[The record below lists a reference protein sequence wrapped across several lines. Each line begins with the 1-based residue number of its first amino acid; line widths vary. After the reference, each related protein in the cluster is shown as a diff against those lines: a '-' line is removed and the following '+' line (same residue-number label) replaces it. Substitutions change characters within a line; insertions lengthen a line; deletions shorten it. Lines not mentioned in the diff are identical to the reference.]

1 MFPFRA
7 AGGTWTHTL
16 LNFGLPPQGSESAK
30 FLHGR
35 ISLSYPFR
43 SPLMSVIQ
51 RLECLP
57 SMLRVGFTPTTLRF
71 YYWTTAAFE
80 TVFLSVQHVN
90 ERYCSFTLLIY
101 KNYAKQANLCIKFLS
116 GWLDSNQRGKC
127 GALWEPS
134 DTSFGHIRF
143 LAGVLRF
150 EQRPRLLESRMLPL
164 QHTPIYGKLFFV
176 GFLGWFFK
184 SNLLSVSLVFYLSS
198 CHFICYC
205 CW

>member
-35 ISLSYPFR
+35 IFLSYPFR
-43 SPLMSVIQ
+43 SPLVSVIQ

-90 ERYCSFTLLIY
+90 ERFRFTLLIY
-101 KNYAKQANLCIKFLS
+101 KNYAKQTNLCIKFLLRRL
-116 GWLDSNQRGKC
+116 GLNQWPVGY
-127 GALWEPS
+127 
-134 DTSFGHIRF
+134 
-143 LAGVLRF
+143 
-150 EQRPRLLESRMLPL
+150 ESTALPL
-164 QHTPIYGKLFFV
+164 SYYALCRGTPIRTETLQIWS
-176 GFLGWFFK
+176 LGCYHYTMP
-184 SNLLSVSLVFYLSS
+184 LYLLSS
-198 CHFICYC
+198 CHFVCYR